1 MLFKNV
7 HRNLPS
13 QALTVGV
20 IVDFIFALST
30 ASFEQSGHRR
40 LSYVSFVSQT
50 QVIFVELPVM
60 RERFTLPCTSAHP
73 CGVYLDVYGAYK
85 VLRSLISGRKEGKF
99 GGGGLL
105 SWLQS
110 THRGMLISG
119 SDVHGMHFF
128 TKFLACD
135 DIAAI
140 R

>member
-1 MLFKNV
+1 MLRNVIQECSSKSSVASTDRRSNRRFYIRTINSIVRTIWTPSFKLCLV
-7 HRNLPS
+7 RKPD
-13 QALTVGV
+13 A
-20 IVDFIFALST
+20 
-30 ASFEQSGHRR
+30 
-40 LSYVSFVSQT
+40 
-50 QVIFVELPVM
+50 ELPVM